1 MLDPHVSPEEI
12 KRREVVL
19 DPHVSPEEIKS
30 REVVLDPHV
39 SPEEIKS
46 REVVLDP
53 HVSPEEIKS
62 REVELG
68 SESWTSFALVVI
80 QHLQSGRRGNVLT
93 LTSCVLRSDR
103 TESVW
108 MPTELVKFRVHSV
121 RLLRRKLRHLADRC
135 HY

>member
-1 MLDPHVSPEEI
+1 MREVSRLHSHEEVRLSFAGPSEI
-12 KRREVVL
+12 KR
-19 DPHVSPEEIKS
+19 
-30 REVVLDPHV
+30 
-39 SPEEIKS
+39 

>member
-1 MLDPHVSPEEI
+1 MLYPQ
-12 KRREVVL
+12 
-19 DPHVSPEEIKS
+19 
-30 REVVLDPHV
+30 
-39 SPEEIKS
+39 
-46 REVVLDP
+46 
-53 HVSPEEIKS
+53 VSPEEIKS

-108 MPTELVKFRVHSV
+108 MPTD
-121 RLLRRKLRHLADRC
+121 LLTFPVNSIC
-135 HY
+135 